1 MNVPTVPCVIAY
13 RGNRTESLG
22 GGLPADIMTT
32 EKQRRLID
40 LLIIL
45 GLLLLVAGIVGFV
58 MEGYAV
64 TLICLP
70 AAILLFVAVD
80 WSKQ

>member
-1 MNVPTVPCVIAY
+1 
-13 RGNRTESLG
+13 
-22 GGLPADIMTT
+22 MTT

-45 GLLLLVAGIVGFV
+45 GLLLLVAGIVRFV